1 MAGSE
6 KNGFANSKAHLIEN
20 AYYIL
25 TPSAK
30 VSEEKINAYRNFV
43 SSLKALPIVLD
54 YRQHDCITG
63 TISHLPH
70 IIASTLVNFVRDTDT
85 KEELMKAL
93 AAGGF
98 KRHYED
104 RILVPGYVAANLSEK
119 RKKYLAY
126 FRTVYR
132 STHTS

>member
-6 KNGFANSKAHLIEN
+6 KNGFANPKAHLIEN
-20 AYYIL
+20 AYYIF
-25 TPSAK
+25 TSAK

-70 IIASTLVNFVRDTDT
+70 IIASTLVNFVRDRD
-85 KEELMKAL
+85 E
-93 AAGGF
+93 
-98 KRHYED
+98 
-104 RILVPGYVAANLSEK
+104 S
-119 RKKYLAY
+119 
-126 FRTVYR
+126 
-132 STHTS
+132 S

>member
-1 MAGSE
+1 MEENFIGGHPMAGSE

-70 IIASTLVNFVRDTDT
+70 IIASSLVNGR
-85 KEELMKAL
+85 
-93 AAGGF
+93 
-98 KRHYED
+98 
-104 RILVPGYVAANLSEK
+104 
-119 RKKYLAY
+119 
-126 FRTVYR
+126 
-132 STHTS
+132 